1 MKNQFWRRFFSFVAG
16 SLVAT
21 FILIGISYLAL
32 GAKIGTGALLGEN
45 SLDME
50 FWREEWFNNF
60 SWLHFMFQGMMLS
73 TFNLLVKSR
82 EEIIHISWYED
93 GIFQLFGIIKLAFG
107 FTVLE
112 ALAYLIQFVGNAIFV
127 GVTNLVSEVTVPN
140 LVSIEYLASRID
152 ISLIIWEALLSAL
165 IISFFDRKKRR
176 RIADAEEEMRRFE
189 EEEKYKEDQ
198 RKKSYQ
204 AREERERRRKKSY
217 YREDFET
224 THKKKDN
231 IQLPP
236 AKNDSS
242 EE

>member
-16 SLVAT
+16 ALVAT
-21 FILIGISYLAL
+21 FILISISYLAL

-73 TFNLLVKSR
+73 TFNLLVKRR
-82 EEIIHISWYED
+82 EEFIHISWYED
-93 GIFQLFGIIKLAFG
+93 GVFQLFGIIKLAFG

-176 RIADAEEEMRRFE
+176 QIADAEEMRRLE
-189 EEEKYKEDQ
+189 EAKKNEEEKMKG
-198 RKKSYQ
+198 SYQ
-204 AREERERRRKKSY
+204 KRKGGERRRREPL
-217 YREDFET
+217 YREDMVNT
-224 THKKKDN
+224 TT
-231 IQLPP
+231 QLPS
-236 AKNDSS
+236 AENDSP
-242 EE
+242 EEE